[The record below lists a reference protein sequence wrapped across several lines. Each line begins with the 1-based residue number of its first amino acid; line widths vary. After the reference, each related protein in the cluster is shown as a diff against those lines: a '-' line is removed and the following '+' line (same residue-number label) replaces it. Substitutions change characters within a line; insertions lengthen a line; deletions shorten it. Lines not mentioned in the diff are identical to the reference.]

1 MYQIYD
7 QYMKCICAHCQQI
20 QQQSF
25 ELSINPK
32 FDAIQQFYQK
42 NGRCVNI
49 TDVTTFI
56 NANFQETY
64 TDDQIQKRFAT
75 TLLPKTLKLIPQGMA
90 DELKITAQ
98 SIYPDQTT
106 IVKKAIAQHM
116 TAFMKEY
123 NVQSVKDNMKNWITR
138 NKTPIIQ
145 RQSEEEI
152 STSIRIIVEKYS
164 KPNQEETQPQENL
177 ALCALSNTLLSEI
190 NSDNTTTRGIQ
201 NQQTLLFFNQLSP
214 IQSGTQC
221 NCQNAFCSKTVPSP
235 DSQQTEGEQMTNSS
249 NDSQEIQ
256 KVQTSSISN
265 YYQEDVQEPS
275 CCQLFTNI
283 Q

>member
-1 MYQIYD
+1 M
-7 QYMKCICAHCQQI
+7 
-20 QQQSF
+20 S
-25 ELSINPK
+25 
-32 FDAIQQFYQK
+32 
-42 NGRCVNI
+42 
-49 TDVTTFI
+49 
-56 NANFQETY
+56 
-64 TDDQIQKRFAT
+64 
-75 TLLPKTLKLIPQGMA
+75 
-90 DELKITAQ
+90 DELKISAQ
-98 SIYPDQTT
+98 SIYPDQTS

-116 TAFMKEY
+116 KAFMKEY

-138 NKTPIIQ
+138 NITPIIQ

-164 KPNQEETQPQENL
+164 KPNQEETLPQENL

-201 NQQTLLFFNQLSP
+201 NQPTLINQLSP

-221 NCQNAFCSKTVPSP
+221 NCQNAICNHSKTVPSP
-235 DSQQTEGEQMTNSS
+235 DSQQTEGEQMTNNS

>member
-1 MYQIYD
+1 
-7 QYMKCICAHCQQI
+7 
-20 QQQSF
+20 
-25 ELSINPK
+25 
-32 FDAIQQFYQK
+32 
-42 NGRCVNI
+42 
-49 TDVTTFI
+49 
-56 NANFQETY
+56 
-64 TDDQIQKRFAT
+64 
-75 TLLPKTLKLIPQGMA
+75 MA
-90 DELKITAQ
+90 DELKPIAS
-98 SIYPDQTT
+98 SIYPDQIT

-123 NVQSVKDNMKNWITR
+123 NMQSVKDNMKNWITR

-152 STSIRIIVEKYS
+152 FTRIRIIVEKYS
-164 KPNQEETQPQENL
+164 KLNQEETQPQENL
-177 ALCALSNTLLSEI
+177 ALCDLSNTLQSEI
-190 NSDNTTTRGIQ
+190 NSDNAMTRGIQ
-201 NQQTLLFFNQLSP
+201 NQPTLINQQSP